1 MYPII
6 RLWSIADCM
15 KMSVL
20 RSEINNFCDIPSPE
34 IPHTISLT
42 REPNLRS
49 ISLIESDHGMY
60 TFTFKNLLYQ

>member
-1 MYPII
+1 
-6 RLWSIADCM
+6 M

-20 RSEINNFCDIPSPE
+20 RSEINNFYDIPSPE